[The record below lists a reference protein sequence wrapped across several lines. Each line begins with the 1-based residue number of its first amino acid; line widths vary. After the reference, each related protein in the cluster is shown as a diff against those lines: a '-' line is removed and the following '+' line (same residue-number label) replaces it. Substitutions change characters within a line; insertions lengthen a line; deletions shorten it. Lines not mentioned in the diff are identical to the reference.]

1 MPVLN
6 PNDLTGHG
14 LPGLVCQEIA
24 AQVAAGTANPAKL
37 AAAGVTPIAAQR
49 AAARIQGGETNAKN
63 LANSITK
70 HRTN

>member
-14 LPGLVCQEIA
+14 LSGLVCQEIA
-24 AQVAAGTANPAKL
+24 AQVTAGTANPAKL

-63 LANSITK
+63 LANSVTK
-70 HRTN
+70 HRAN

>member
-24 AQVAAGTANPAKL
+24 AQVTAGTANAPKL

-49 AAARIQGGETNAKN
+49 AAARIQGGETNVKN

-70 HRTN
+70 HRAN

>member
-24 AQVAAGTANPAKL
+24 AQVTAGTAKASKL
-37 AAAGVTPIAAQR
+37 AAAGVAPIAAQR

-70 HRTN
+70 HRAN

>member
-1 MPVLN
+1 MPVMN

-24 AQVAAGTANPAKL
+24 AQVTAGAANPAKL
-37 AAAGVTPIAAQR
+37 AAAGVTPIAAR
-49 AAARIQGGETNAKN
+49 HAAALIQGGETNAKN

-70 HRTN
+70 HRAN

>member
-1 MPVLN
+1 MPVMN

-24 AQVAAGTANPAKL
+24 AQVTAGTANSAKL

-70 HRTN
+70 HRAN

>member
-24 AQVAAGTANPAKL
+24 AQVTAGTANASKL
-37 AAAGVTPIAAQR
+37 AAAGVPPIAAQR

-70 HRTN
+70 HRAH

>member
-1 MPVLN
+1 MPAMN

-24 AQVAAGTANPAKL
+24 KQVTAGQADPAKL

-49 AAARIQGGETNAKN
+49 AAALVQGGESNPKT

-70 HRTN
+70 HRVK

>member
-1 MPVLN
+1 MPAMN

-24 AQVAAGTANPAKL
+24 KQVTAGTASPAKL

-49 AAARIQGGETNAKN
+49 AAALIQGGETSAKT

-70 HRTN
+70 HRTS

>member
-1 MPVLN
+1 MPVMN

-24 AQVAAGTANPAKL
+24 AQVTAGTTNPAKL

-70 HRTN
+70 HRAN

>member
-24 AQVAAGTANPAKL
+24 AQVTAGTANPAKL

-49 AAARIQGGETNAKN
+49 AAARIQGGETDAKN

-70 HRTN
+70 YRAN

>member
-1 MPVLN
+1 MPAMN

-24 AQVAAGTANPAKL
+24 KQVAAGTADASKL

-49 AAARIQGGETNAKN
+49 AAALIQGGETSAKN

-70 HRTN
+70 HRTR